1 MIRRKLLAIIY
12 IPLVKGEY
20 KGKTD
25 IRAYDYTQRRSVAAL
40 AELRSQPLSVVSGL
54 DFG

>member
-1 MIRRKLLAIIY
+1 MEA
-12 IPLVKGEY
+12 EY

-25 IRAYDYTQRRSVAAL
+25 TRAYDYTQRRSVAAL
-40 AELRSQPLSVVSGL
+40 AELRSQALSLSVVAGL